1 MLDCAHP
8 MMFPQA
14 LPRTLLR
21 MIVCAVLAIA
31 SLSAVAQQPAEPQ
44 RPPQATPPPASQD
57 AGAVFAQKPA
67 AQPPASTQAA
77 PMPAAVRIGP
87 GDLLDIQVFG
97 VPDLSQ
103 KTRVT
108 SSGDVYLPLV
118 GYVHLDGLTV
128 EEAQGAIEKKLLE
141 GQFVNDPHVTI
152 FVAEYATGV
161 SVMGEV
167 QHPGVYPIFGSR
179 RLFDVISAA
188 GGLTEKAGRVV
199 TITHRDQPH
208 DPLSVTFDPDPA
220 KNSDTNVD
228 IVQGDTVVV
237 TRAGVIYVVGEVQ
250 QPSGFLMEASQ
261 NFTVLKALAL
271 AHGAARYA
279 KLDNSKLIRKKAD
292 GGYQEIPVALRKI
305 LDGKDKDVGMQA
317 DDILFVPASGGKRA
331 AETTLNSVLGV
342 ASGLAIRF
350 P

>member
-1 MLDCAHP
+1 MLDFPHP
-8 MMFPQA
+8 MMFLQA
-14 LPRTLLR
+14 FFRTSARLSWCALIL
-21 MIVCAVLAIA
+21 IV
-31 SLSAVAQQPAEPQ
+31 SLNAFGQQPAQ
-44 RPPQATPPPASQD
+44 TQHSPQAVPPPASQD
-57 AGAVFAQKPA
+57 AGSVYAEKPA
-67 AQPPASTQAA
+67 AQTPGSSATLPAPGS
-77 PMPAAVRIGP
+77 VHIGP

-108 SSGDVYLPLV
+108 SSGDVYLPLA

-128 EEAQGAIEKKLLE
+128 EEAQQTIESRLRA
-141 GQFVNDPHVTI
+141 GQFVNEPHVAI

-167 QHPGVYPIFGSR
+167 ARPGVYPIFGSR

-188 GGLTEKAGRVV
+188 GGLTDKAGRVV
-199 TITHRDQPH
+199 TITHRDQPQQ
-208 DPLSVTFDPDPA
+208 PVSVTFDPDPS
-220 KNSDTNVD
+220 KNSASNVD

-271 AHGAARYA
+271 AHGPGRYA
-279 KLDNSKLIRKKAD
+279 KLDKSKVIRKKAD
-292 GGYQEIPVALRKI
+292 GSYEEIPVALRKI
-305 LDGKDKDVGMQA
+305 LDAKDKDVPLQA

-331 AETTLNSVLGV
+331 AEQTMNSVLGI
-342 ASGLAIRF
+342 ASGLALRI

>member
-1 MLDCAHP
+1 
-8 MMFPQA
+8 MMW
-14 LPRTLLR
+14 LPRFSRTLLR
-21 MIVCAVLAIA
+21 VSFCALLFLS
-31 SLSAVAQQPAEPQ
+31 SLDGLGQQPEQ
-44 RPPQATPPPASQD
+44 SQHSGQATPPPASVD

-67 AQPPASTQAA
+67 SAAASST
-77 PMPAAVRIGP
+77 PAAAMRIGA

-108 SSGDVYLPLV
+108 SSGDIYMPLV
-118 GYVHLDGLTV
+118 GYVHLDGLTI
-128 EEAQGAIEKKLLE
+128 EEAQGAIEKKLLQ

-152 FVAEYATGV
+152 FVTEYATGV

-167 QHPGVYPIFGSR
+167 ARPGVYPIFGSK

-188 GGLTEKAGRVV
+188 GGLSEKAGRVV
-199 TITHRDQPH
+199 TITHRDQPQN
-208 DPLSVTFDPDPA
+208 PVSVTFDPDPA
-220 KNSDTNVD
+220 KNSASNVD

-271 AHGAARYA
+271 AHGPGRYA
-279 KLDNSKLIRKKAD
+279 KLDKSKLIRKNPD
-292 GGYQEIPVALRKI
+292 GSYTEIQVELRKV
-305 LDGKDKDVGMQA
+305 LDAKQKDVAMQA

-331 AETTLNSVLGV
+331 ADTTLNSIIGT
-342 ASGLAIRF
+342 AGLLALRI

>member
-1 MLDCAHP
+1 MWLCGVMLA
-8 MMFPQA
+8 
-14 LPRTLLR
+14 
-21 MIVCAVLAIA
+21 AVLLT
-31 SLSAVAQQPAEPQ
+31 SLAALGQQPVQPKEPP
-44 RPPQATPPPASQD
+44 RATPPPAATD
-57 AGAVFAQKPA
+57 AGAVLSDKPPSKIA
-67 AQPPASTQAA
+67 GQVPAPPVSG
-77 PMPAAVRIGP
+77 AVRISP

-118 GYVHLDGLTV
+118 GYVHLEGLTV
-128 EEAQGAIEKKLLE
+128 EEAQGTIEKRLLE

-161 SVMGEV
+161 SVLGEV
-167 QHPGVYPIFGSR
+167 AKPGIYPIFGSR

-199 TITHRDQPH
+199 TITHRDK
-208 DPLSVTFDPDPA
+208 PLEPVNVTFDPDPA
-220 KNSDTNVD
+220 KNSASNVE
-228 IVQGDTVVV
+228 IVQGDTVMV

-271 AHGAARYA
+271 AHGPARYA
-279 KLDNSKLIRKKAD
+279 SLDKSKIVRKKPD
-292 GGYQEIPVALRKI
+292 GNYEEIPVPLKKI
-305 LDGKDKDVGMQA
+305 LDAKQKDVLLQA
-317 DDILFVPASGGKRA
+317 DDILFVPSSSGKRA
-331 AETTLNSVLGV
+331 MARTADTIV
-342 ASGLAIRF
+342 GLATALTIQGGW
-350 P
+350 

>member
-1 MLDCAHP
+1 
-8 MMFPQA
+8 MMFLQA
-14 LPRTLLR
+14 FSRTSLHRVL
-21 MIVCAVLAIA
+21 CAAFLIS
-31 SLSAVAQQPAEPQ
+31 SLSAGAQQTSQAKQPAH
-44 RPPQATPPPASQD
+44 AVPPPASQD

-67 AQPPASTQAA
+67 APAPGTTPAA
-77 PMPAAVRIGP
+77 PAVGAVHIGP

-118 GYVHLDGLTV
+118 GYMHLDGLTI
-128 EEAQGAIEKKLLE
+128 EDAQASIEKRLLE

-167 QHPGVYPIFGSR
+167 QRPGVYPIFGSR

-188 GGLTEKAGRVV
+188 GGLTDKAGRVV
-199 TITHRDQPH
+199 TVTHRDQPQ
-208 DPLSVTFDPDPA
+208 DPVSVTFDPDPA
-220 KNSDTNVD
+220 KNSASNVD

-271 AHGAARYA
+271 AHGPARYA
-279 KLDNSKLIRKKAD
+279 KLDKSTIIRKNPD
-292 GGYQEIPVALRKI
+292 GSFQQIPVALRKI
-305 LDGKDKDVGMQA
+305 LDAREKDVPLLA
-317 DDILFVPASGGKRA
+317 DDVLFVPASGGKRA
-331 AETTLNSVLGV
+331 AETTLNSVLGI
-342 ASGLAIRF
+342 ASGLAIRI

>member
-1 MLDCAHP
+1 MLLA
-8 MMFPQA
+8 
-14 LPRTLLR
+14 
-21 MIVCAVLAIA
+21 AVSLA
-31 SLSAVAQQPAEPQ
+31 SLIALGQQQPLQPKQPAQ
-44 RPPQATPPPASQD
+44 VAPPPAASD
-57 AGAVFAQKPA
+57 AGAALSDKPTA
-67 AQPPASTQAA
+67 RSPGQVPAPPVSG
-77 PMPAAVRIGP
+77 AVRIGP

-118 GYVHLDGLTV
+118 GYVHLDGLTI
-128 EEAQGAIEKKLLE
+128 EEAQSAIEKRLLQ
-141 GQFVNDPHVTI
+141 GQFVNDPHVAI

-167 QHPGVYPIFGSR
+167 ARPGVYPIFGSR

-188 GGLTEKAGRVV
+188 GGLTDRAGRVV
-199 TITHRDQPH
+199 TVTHRDKPQEPV
-208 DPLSVTFDPDPA
+208 SVTFDPDPA
-220 KNSDTNVD
+220 KNSASNVE

-261 NFTVLKALAL
+261 TFTVLKALAL
-271 AHGAARYA
+271 ARGPARYA
-279 KLDNSKLIRKKAD
+279 KLDKSRVIRKKGD
-292 GGYQEIPVALRKI
+292 GSYEEIPVALRKI
-305 LDGKDKDVGMQA
+305 LDGKEKDIPLLA

-331 AETTLNSVLGV
+331 AEQTVNSIVGI
-342 ASGLAIRF
+342 ASALALRV

>member
-1 MLDCAHP
+1 
-8 MMFPQA
+8 MMSLQA
-14 LPRTLLR
+14 CRRILLR
-21 MIVCAVLAIA
+21 SVLCAAALVITSFAA
-31 SLSAVAQQPAEPQ
+31 HAQQAVQPKH
-44 RPPQATPPPASQD
+44 PPQATPPPASQD
-57 AGAVFAQKPA
+57 AGAVFSQKPSV
-67 AQPPASTQAA
+67 QSPESPS
-77 PMPAAVRIGP
+77 PLPSLGAVRIGP

-108 SSGDVYLPLV
+108 SSGDVYLPLA

-128 EEAQGAIEKKLLE
+128 EGAQAAIEKKLVE

-167 QHPGVYPIFGSR
+167 ARPGVYPIFGSR
-179 RLFDVISAA
+179 RLFDVISVA

-199 TITHRDQPH
+199 TITHRDQPK
-208 DPLSVTFDPDPA
+208 DPVSVSFDPDPA
-220 KNSDTNVD
+220 KNSASNVE
-228 IVQGDTVVV
+228 IVQGDTVMV

-250 QPSGFLMEASQ
+250 QPSGYLMEASQ
-261 NFTVLKALAL
+261 SFTVLKALAL
-271 AHGAARYA
+271 AHGPARYA
-279 KLDNSKLIRKKAD
+279 KLDKSKVIRKKAD
-292 GGYQEIPVALRKI
+292 GTYEEIPIPLRRI
-305 LDGKDKDVGMQA
+305 LDAKERDVAMQA

-331 AETTLNSVLGV
+331 AETTVNTVVGI
-342 ASGLAIRF
+342 AGGLALRI

>member
-1 MLDCAHP
+1 MMSSQSSLRNLARSLFCAALVLGSLTAYAQRAEEPKKPAHP
-8 MMFPQA
+8 
-14 LPRTLLR
+14 
-21 MIVCAVLAIA
+21 
-31 SLSAVAQQPAEPQ
+31 PA
-44 RPPQATPPPASQD
+44 PPASQD
-57 AGAVFAQKPA
+57 AGAIYSQKPA
-67 AQPPASTQAA
+67 VQSPGAVPSSPVAG
-77 PMPAAVRIGP
+77 AVRIGP
-87 GDLLDIQVFG
+87 GDLLDIQVYG

-103 KTRVT
+103 KSRVT
-108 SSGDVYLPLV
+108 SSGDVYLPLA
-118 GYVHLDGLTV
+118 GYVHLDGLTI
-128 EEAQGAIEKKLLE
+128 EDAQGAIEKRLVE

-167 QHPGVYPIFGSR
+167 ARPGVYPVFGSR

-199 TITHRDQPH
+199 TITHRDKPQEPQ
-208 DPLSVTFDPDPA
+208 SVAFDPDPA
-220 KNSDTNVD
+220 KNNASNVE

-271 AHGAARYA
+271 AHGPGRYA
-279 KLDNSKLIRKKAD
+279 RLDDSRIVRKNPD
-292 GGYQEIPVALRKI
+292 GSFQQIPVPLRKI
-305 LDGKDKDVGMQA
+305 LDAKERDIPLLA

-331 AETTLNSVLGV
+331 VEQTLNSILGV
-342 ASGLAIRF
+342 AGGLVLRI

>member
-1 MLDCAHP
+1 MSSLRGFHRTFVRGVFCVGVLC
-8 MMFPQA
+8 FA
-14 LPRTLLR
+14 LVAL
-21 MIVCAVLAIA
+21 
-31 SLSAVAQQPAEPQ
+31 AQQPVQPKQPA
-44 RPPQATPPPASQD
+44 QASPPPAVQD
-57 AGAVFAQKPA
+57 AGAALADKPA
-67 AQPPASTQAA
+67 VQAPGSAPAPPVSGT
-77 PMPAAVRIGP
+77 VRIGP

-128 EEAQGAIEKKLLE
+128 EDAQGAIEKRLIE
-141 GQFVNDPHVTI
+141 GRFVNDPHVTI

-167 QHPGVYPIFGSR
+167 ARPGVYPIFGSR

-188 GGLTEKAGRVV
+188 GGLTDKAGRVV
-199 TITHRDQPH
+199 TITHRDKPQEPV
-208 DPLSVTFDPDPA
+208 SVSFDPDPA
-220 KNSDTNVD
+220 KNSVSNVE

-237 TRAGVIYVVGEVQ
+237 TRAGVIYVVDEVQ

-271 AHGAARYA
+271 AHGPARFA
-279 KLDNSKLIRKKAD
+279 SLDKSKVIRKKPD
-292 GGYQEIPVALRKI
+292 GSYQEIPVPLKKI
-305 LDGKDKDVGMQA
+305 LDAKEKDVTLQA

-331 AETTLNSVLGV
+331 ALRTLDSIVSVTTS
-342 ASGLAIRF
+342 LAVR
-350 P
+350 PW